1 MQHIYISDSI
11 TLIDRS
17 GHPSKR
23 VLGTTNS
30 TLTGNSIFGPTTF
43 YSFSIEFSSSVG
55 LAGLEVGGQIL
66 EMQDGMFIVPSLSSV
81 SPGLSGVSP
90 LDSSQ
95 AFTINITTAVSLKI
109 SSMYLNCRT
118 NHSLSVTHGKALQV
132 ATLPYGNFCKARPPN
147 QRRWKPWYR

>member
-1 MQHIYISDSI
+1 MQHVYISDSI

-17 GHPSKR
+17 GHPSKK
-23 VLGTTNS
+23 VVGTTNS

-55 LAGLEVGGQIL
+55 LSGLEVGGQIL
-66 EMQDGMFIVPSLSSV
+66 EMQDGMFVVPALSSV

-90 LDSSQ
+90 LDSPQ
-95 AFTINITTAVSLKI
+95 AFTINITTAVSPKVIFHYAKL
-109 SSMYLNCRT
+109 T
-118 NHSLSVTHGKALQV
+118 TSLSVTHGKEHQV
-132 ATLPYGNFCKARPPN
+132 ATLPYGNFCKARPPD